1 MSVEVGQLAPEFSLK
16 DQNGQVVSLSDYRG
30 KNVVLMFFPF
40 AFTGI
45 CTREL
50 CAIRDEAADF
60 VNDDVQTISVSCD
73 STPTL
78 KNFADT
84 EGFTHPL
91 LSDFW
96 PHGEVSRTYGVFL
109 EERGMATRGTF
120 IIDREGVVRWKVVN
134 PPSDARSNDE
144 YRAALAAIVGA

>member
-1 MSVEVGQLAPEFSLK
+1 MSVEVGQVAPEFTLK
-16 DQNGQVVSLSDYRG
+16 DQNGNEVALSDYRG
-30 KNVVLMFFPF
+30 KTVVLMFYPF

-60 VNDDVQTISVSCD
+60 VNDKVQTISVSCD
-73 STPTL
+73 SQFTL

-84 EGFTHPL
+84 ESFTHPL

-96 PHGEVSRTYGVFL
+96 PHGEVAKQYGVFL
-109 EERGMATRGTF
+109 EDRGMAIRGTF
-120 IIDREGVVRWKVVN
+120 IIDPEGVVRWKVEN
-134 PPSDARSNDE
+134 MPGDARSNDE
-144 YRAALAAIVGA
+144 YRAAIKAIAG

>member
-1 MSVEVGQLAPEFSLK
+1 MSVEVGQVAPEFTLK
-16 DQNGQVVSLSDYRG
+16 DQNGNPVSLSDFRG
-30 KNVVLMFFPF
+30 KTVVLMFFPF

-60 VNDDVQTISVSCD
+60 INDKVQTISVSCD
-73 STPTL
+73 SHFTL

-84 EGFTHPL
+84 ENFTHPL

-96 PHGEVSRTYGVFL
+96 PHGEVAKQYGVFM
-109 EERGMATRGTF
+109 EDRGMAIRGTF
-120 IIDREGVVRWKVVN
+120 IIDGEGVVRWKVEN
-134 PPSDARSNDE
+134 MPGDARSNDE
-144 YRAALAAIVGA
+144 YRAALKAIAA

>member
-1 MSVEVGQLAPEFSLK
+1 MSVEVGQVAPEFTLK
-16 DQNGQVVSLSDYRG
+16 DQNGNEVSLSDFRG
-30 KNVVLMFFPF
+30 KTVVLMFFPF

-60 VNDDVQTISVSCD
+60 VNDKVQTISVSCD
-73 STPTL
+73 SHFTL

-84 EGFTHPL
+84 ENFTHPL

-96 PHGEVSRTYGVFL
+96 PHGAVGKAYGVFND
-109 EERGMATRGTF
+109 EAGFANRGTF
-120 IIDREGVVRWKVVN
+120 VVDRAGIVRFAECKGPGEARDQKVWT
-134 PPSDARSNDE
+134 D
-144 YRAALAAIVGA
+144 ALASLKA

>member
-1 MSVEVGQLAPEFSLK
+1 MSVEVGQVAPDFKLK
-16 DQNGQVVSLSDYRG
+16 DQNGNEVALSDYRG
-30 KNVVLMFFPF
+30 KNVVLMFYPF

-60 VNDDVQTISVSCD
+60 INDDVQTLSVSCD
-73 STPTL
+73 SHFTL

-96 PHGEVSRTYGVFL
+96 PHGEVARKYGVFM
-109 EERGMATRGTF
+109 EDRGMAIRGTF
-120 IIDREGVVRWKVVN
+120 IIDREGVVRWKVEN
-134 PPSDARSNDE
+134 MPGDARSNDE
-144 YRAALAAIVGA
+144 YRAALKAIVG

>member
-1 MSVEVGQLAPEFSLK
+1 MSVEVGQVAPEFTLK
-16 DQNGQVVSLSDYRG
+16 DQNGNEVALSDYRG
-30 KNVVLMFFPF
+30 KTVVLMFYPF

-60 VNDDVQTISVSCD
+60 VNDKVQTISVSCD
-73 STPTL
+73 SQFTL

-96 PHGEVSRTYGVFL
+96 PHGEVAKQYGVFL
-109 EERGMATRGTF
+109 EDRGMAIRGTF
-120 IIDREGVVRWKVVN
+120 IIDGEGVVRWKVEN
-134 PPSDARSNDE
+134 MPGDARSNDE
-144 YRAALAAIVGA
+144 YRAAIKAIAG

>member
-1 MSVEVGQLAPEFSLK
+1 MSVEVGQVAPEFSLK
-16 DQNGQVVSLSDYRG
+16 DQDGNPVSLSDFRG
-30 KNVVLMFFPF
+30 KTVVLMFFPF

-60 VNDDVQTISVSCD
+60 VNDKVQTISVSCD
-73 STPTL
+73 SHFTL

-84 EGFTHPL
+84 EHFTHPL

-96 PHGEVSRTYGVFL
+96 PHGEVARKYGVFL
-109 EERGMATRGTF
+109 EERGMAIRGTF
-120 IIDREGVVRWKVVN
+120 IIDAEGVVRWKVEN
-134 PPSDARSNDE
+134 MPGDARSNDE
-144 YRAALAAIVGA
+144 YRAAIKAIAG

>member
-1 MSVEVGQLAPEFSLK
+1 MSVEVGQVAPEFTLK
-16 DQNGQVVSLSDYRG
+16 DQNGNPVSLSDFRG
-30 KNVVLMFFPF
+30 KTVVLMFFPF

-60 VNDDVQTISVSCD
+60 INDKVQTISVSCD
-73 STPTL
+73 SHFTL

-84 EGFTHPL
+84 EHFTHPL

-96 PHGEVSRTYGVFL
+96 PHGEVAKQYGVFM
-109 EERGMATRGTF
+109 EDRGMAIRGTF
-120 IIDREGVVRWKVVN
+120 IIDGEGVVRWKVEN
-134 PPSDARSNDE
+134 MPGDARSNDE
-144 YRAALAAIVGA
+144 YRAALKAIAA

>member
-1 MSVEVGQLAPEFSLK
+1 MSVEVGQVAPDFTLK
-16 DQNGQVVSLSDYRG
+16 DQNGNEVTLSSFRG
-30 KNVVLMFFPF
+30 KTVVLMFFPF

-60 VNDDVQTISVSCD
+60 VNDKVQTISVSCD
-73 STPTL
+73 SQPTL

-84 EGFTHPL
+84 ESFTHPL

-96 PHGEVSRTYGVFL
+96 PHGAIAKQYGVFL
-109 EERGMATRGTF
+109 DERGMAIRGTF
-120 IIDREGVVRWKVVN
+120 IIDGEGVVRWKVEN
-134 PPSDARSNDE
+134 MPGDARSNDE
-144 YRAALAAIVGA
+144 YRAAIKAIAG